1 MTAFHTYEQIIELIN
16 ASITLTARVTVRLH
30 IIEHPGN
37 FVFNVDIIAPSGNNT
52 YPISESS
59 EYGHAYAL
67 AEDFY
72 IRLAYLYENN
82 NLVRI
87 LDEINNEKAGEP
99 LPPLPG
105 KKKVETI
112 EVVNLDKSTTSDV
125 KLTDDAEPTSK
136 RKNNTVNSKPFV
148 PKKRASSSEI
158 QELLKGF
165 DFPATRGMPEI
176 YIGKRNR
183 LYLKGVFRSALGIEP
198 QTRIIIGYRLEDN
211 AFAIIKPEAVGDNPE
226 AQAAGY
232 FVSLRY
238 DVTAA
243 KMFKQYNLDRY
254 EGQTYYFDKAS
265 SDASVAIFRR
275 Y

>member
-1 MTAFHTYEQIIELIN
+1 MTAFHTYEQITELIN

-30 IIEHPGN
+30 IVEHPGN
-37 FVFNVDIIAPSGNNT
+37 FIFNVDIIAPSGNNT

-72 IRLAYLYENN
+72 IRLAYLYETND
-82 NLVRI
+82 LVRI
-87 LDEINNEKAGEP
+87 FEEIKHERAGEP
-99 LPPLPG
+99 LPPLSD

-112 EVVNLDKSTTSDV
+112 KVVNLDKSTTSDV
-125 KLTDDAEPTSK
+125 ESTDNATVPTK

-198 QTRIIIGYRLEDN
+198 QSRIIIGYRPIDN
-211 AFAIIKPEAVGDNPE
+211 AFAIVKPEAVGDNPE

-254 EGQTYYFDKAS
+254 QGQTYYFDKAS

>member
-1 MTAFHTYEQIIELIN
+1 MTAFHTYEQITELIN

-30 IIEHPGN
+30 IVEHPDH
-37 FVFNVDIIAPSGNNT
+37 FVFNVDIIAPNGNNT
-52 YPISESS
+52 YPIGEFS
-59 EYGHAYAL
+59 EYGSAYAL

-72 IRLAYLYENN
+72 IQLAYFYENN
-82 NLVRI
+82 DLVRVFE
-87 LDEINNEKAGEP
+87 EIKLEKADEP
-99 LPPLPG
+99 LPPLSD
-105 KKKVETI
+105 KKVVDTV
-112 EVVNLDKSTTSDV
+112 EVVSP
-125 KLTDDAEPTSK
+125 DAESTAEKPK

-148 PKKRASSSEI
+148 PKKPANSSEI
-158 QELLKGF
+158 HELLKGF

-198 QTRIIIGYRLEDN
+198 QSRIIIGYRAIDN
-211 AFAIIKPEAVGDNPE
+211 AFAIIKPSAVGDNPE

-243 KMFKQYNLDRY
+243 KMFKQYNLDKY